1 MEFNGNNIDVWVN
14 QSVSQFKEFW
24 VDSICIPLYEC
35 KFIP

>member
-14 QSVSQFKEFW
+14 QLW